1 MTYFWVEAF
10 YNSTSGSVY
19 TQVVWPPQYATM
31 QPVL

>member
-31 QPVL
+31 QPAL